1 LITAHVFSASLP
13 IAIFVAVCA
22 FAIWKGGEDERLVGA
37 ALAIAAIATPF
48 LKDHRWLGP
57 QWGVFAVDAA
67 FFGLMLVIAFRTSK
81 FWPLA
86 AAGFQLLGLLTHAA
100 MLIDKSVR
108 AWAYVTAGVIWS
120 YLILAALALGTW
132 NTWRGARAHPAISG
146 APAAAG
152 ETRR

>member
-1 LITAHVFSASLP
+1 LFALPALSTSLP
-13 IAIFVAVCA
+13 MIVFVGVCA
-22 FAIWKGGEDERLVGA
+22 FAIWKGDEDERLAGA
-37 ALAIAAIATPF
+37 ALAIADIATPF

-57 QWGVFAVDAA
+57 QWGVFAVDMA
-67 FFGLMLVIAFRTSK
+67 FFALIVVIAFRTTK
-81 FWPLA
+81 YWPIA

-100 MLIDKSVR
+100 MLIDKGVR

-120 YLILAALALGTW
+120 YLILIALGVGTW
-132 NTWRGARAHPAISG
+132 NVWQARRHPAISG